1 MEDFDIKEL
10 SRFKRE
16 TEKKLKDLEKLVVQ
30 KNETIRRL
38 KFKLLDQINLCEV
51 AEQRL
56 EEALKAQHK
65 VEIWKNDVAEMSER
79 LSDDVA
85 QALEMDRRLDD
96 RESQIRNMENELKKK
111 EEELSEWEQSLEQK
125 ETLLADVAHRLKL
138 EYGFMGA
145 VLLVMWGISGLIV
158 DLKEC
163 WSSYAALRGFFH
175 GIGEKTIFPVN
186 MLVDVVPVLL
196 SVVAIGCMA
205 FAIYRIMRRYI
216 DLISLRVLFGTVLA
230 TILIRILLGWNSVC
244 MFVIVTVVYAIARS
258 VIDAHDPRSEY
269 SKY

>member
-1 MEDFDIKEL
+1 MEEFDIKEL

-79 LSDDVA
+79 LSDDGA
-85 QALEMDRRLDD
+85 QALERDRRLDD

-138 EYGFMGA
+138 EYGFMWV
-145 VLLVMWGISGLIV
+145 VLLVMWGISGLIA

-175 GIGEKTIFPVN
+175 GIGAKTVFPLNV
-186 MLVDVVPVLL
+186 LVGMIPVILILLIAGCVV
-196 SVVAIGCMA
+196 

-230 TILIRILLGWNSVC
+230 TILIRILLGWNSVSI
-244 MFVIVTVVYAIARS
+244 FVIVTVVYAIVRS